1 MMKGIFPGLD
11 GMLNVHPV
19 FVHFP
24 IVFWLGALLFEALAV
39 LRPARSSP
47 ETSEFGSAGL
57 RSSDELHRTAARLLY
72 LGTLTGLLAV
82 GTGLLAQEA
91 VPEKGPAHEV
101 MELHETLMLITTS
114 LALGLSMVAFFL
126 RNNFTP
132 RRHKLFLLG
141 LLAVASL
148 LAIGA
153 DRGAQLVYQYGTAVN
168 WPAASPK

>member
-1 MMKGIFPGLD
+1 MKAILPGLN
-11 GMLNVHPV
+11 GMLNVHPI

-39 LRPARSSP
+39 LRPAP
-47 ETSEFGSAGL
+47 GGAGL
-57 RSSDELHRTAARLLY
+57 GSSDELHRTAARLLY
-72 LGTLTGLLAV
+72 LGTLAGLLAV

-101 MELHETLMLITTS
+101 VELHETLMLITTS
-114 LALGLSMVAFFL
+114 LALGLCMVAFFL

-132 RRHKLFLLG
+132 GRRKLLLLG
-141 LLAVASL
+141 LLAVAGL
-148 LAIGA
+148 LTIGA

-168 WPAASPK
+168 WPAAR